1 MNDKDAAA
9 QVNDALDKTKNE
21 LKLDYTLQDPGARNE
36 LVKKIIEQTP
46 PQRLTP
52 KYLQLLSDYLVFA
65 MDKEERKEFRK
76 EHPYEVF
83 SKDGDFLELE
93 KSRGKRNKN

>member
-1 MNDKDAAA
+1 
-9 QVNDALDKTKNE
+9 
-21 LKLDYTLQDPGARNE
+21 
-36 LVKKIIEQTP
+36 
-46 PQRLTP
+46 
-52 KYLQLLSDYLVFA
+52 

-93 KSRGKRNKN
+93 KGHGKRLKN